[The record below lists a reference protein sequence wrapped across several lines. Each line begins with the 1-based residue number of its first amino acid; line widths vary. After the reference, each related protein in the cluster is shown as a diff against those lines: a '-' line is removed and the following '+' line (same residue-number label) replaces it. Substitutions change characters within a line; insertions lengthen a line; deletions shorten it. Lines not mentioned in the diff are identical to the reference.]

1 MRGEED
7 RNEDQRAQV
16 RLSEVVQRGGKE
28 RKSD

>member
-7 RNEDQRAQV
+7 RNEDQRAQA

-28 RKSD
+28 RKRE